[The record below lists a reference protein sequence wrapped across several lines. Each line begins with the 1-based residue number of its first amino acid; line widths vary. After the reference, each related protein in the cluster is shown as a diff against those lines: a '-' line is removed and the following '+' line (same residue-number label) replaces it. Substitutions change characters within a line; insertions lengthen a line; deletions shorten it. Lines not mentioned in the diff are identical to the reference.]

1 MVRATS
7 TRPSAR
13 RRAGR
18 TSAVPDATTTPRSA
32 RRTRGGTG
40 RRRGAVLAAD
50 DRGAYAVGATSGRSE
65 GPPVA
70 PSAAAPPHS
79 RGQVDAA
86 ELGEVVDRLGA
97 LLDVPAATLED
108 RDADELRARVQLLR
122 RVEGMTA
129 AAMATTV
136 GVLSRTGAIRD
147 DGASSTT
154 AWVAQQTG
162 RSRREASRTT
172 RLSGALHDMPATA
185 AALAAGEVGP
195 ESADTIA
202 RAAQDGRLG
211 TPAEVEATLLPIAA
225 EGPDRLRSQVRRLT
239 QQADGAA
246 MLRDERQQHARRRFT
261 LTQRDDGMWHPGGQ
275 LTAEVG
281 NKFRTLLDAL
291 DDADPADTP
300 EDQRRR
306 PDQRLADAL
315 ERSVDIGLDLG
326 ALPTVGGIARPHVS
340 VLVDVATF
348 DADLTDDADAETDRP
363 VPPDHPVWADLPGAD
378 TAWGG
383 ALSPQTARRICCDA
397 GVSRVVMAGP
407 SQVLDVGRE
416 TRIWSPAQRRAVNAR
431 DRSCRGPACGRP
443 IGWTQ
448 IHHLQWWRH
457 GGETNLDN
465 GIALCSSCHDLVHH
479 AGWHADL
486 DVTTAAVTWTSP
498 DRRRTVVTHPRPP
511 T

>member
-1 MVRATS
+1 MVPATS
-7 TRPSAR
+7 TRPPAR
-13 RRAGR
+13 RRMGR
-18 TSAVPDATTTPRSA
+18 ASSEPDAITPSRQA
-32 RRTRGGTG
+32 RRARGRAARMPSGI
-40 RRRGAVLAAD
+40 LAAD
-50 DRGAYAVGATSGRSE
+50 DRGAYAVGATSGRPE

-70 PSAAAPPHS
+70 PCADAPQDP
-79 RGQVDAA
+79 RGQDDAA
-86 ELGEVVDRLGA
+86 QLVEVVDRLGA

-122 RVEGMTA
+122 RVEGMAA

-136 GVLSRTGAIRD
+136 GVLSRTGAVRD

-211 TPAEVEATLLPIAA
+211 TPAEVEATLLPLAA

-261 LTQRDDGMWHPGGQ
+261 LSQRDDGMWHADGQ

-281 NKFRTLLDAL
+281 NRFRTLLDAL
-291 DDADPADTP
+291 DEADPADTP

-315 ERSVDIGLDLG
+315 ERAIDIGLDLG
-326 ALPTVGGIARPHVS
+326 ALPTVGGITRPHVS
-340 VLVDVATF
+340 VLVDLTTF
-348 DADLTDDADAETDRP
+348 DTDLTDPDDADRP
-363 VPPDHPVWADLPGAD
+363 VPPDHPVWADLPGAE

-416 TRIWSPAQRRAVNAR
+416 TRIWSPTQRRAVNAR

-448 IHHLQWWRH
+448 IHHLRWWRH

-479 AGWHADL
+479 AGWHAEL